1 MAPLKYTEHALTFAC
16 RNEVLV
22 GILAKPERASN
33 VGILII
39 VGGPQYRVGSHR
51 QFVQLA
57 RALATQG
64 VPALRFDSRGMGDA
78 TGAMQSFEDN
88 GPDVAAA
95 IESFQVQCPE
105 VAKIVLWGICDAASV
120 ALAYWHATQDSRIA
134 GMALLNPWVRTE
146 AGLAKAHIKHYYGQR
161 LLDRRFWN
169 RVLRG
174 EIALASTLG
183 ALARTLATARTNRQN
198 DSTAE
203 ATEFQD
209 RMAEGLRSFQ
219 GPVLLILS
227 GRDLTAKEFIE
238 YCQSSARWAGLLE
251 RGNVARHDLPDADHT
266 FSAASS
272 ARDVEVHTLA
282 WLRRFFP

>member
-1 MAPLKYTEHALTFAC
+1 MAPLKYAEHALTFKC
-16 RNEVLV
+16 HDEELV
-22 GILAKPERASN
+22 GVLAKPERASD

-64 VPALRFDSRGMGDA
+64 IPALRFDCRGMGDA
-78 TGAMQSFEDN
+78 TGVMQSFEDN

-95 IESFQVQCPE
+95 IESFRAQCPE
-105 VAKIVLWGICDAASV
+105 VAKIVLWGLCDAASV
-120 ALAYWHATQDSRIA
+120 ALTYWHATQDSRIA

-146 AGLAKAHIKHYYGQR
+146 AGLAKAHIRHYYGQR
-161 LLDRRFWN
+161 LLDRNFWSKL
-169 RVLRG
+169 LRG
-174 EIALASTLG
+174 KIALASALG
-183 ALARTLATARTNRQN
+183 GLVRTLTTARSIGGR

-203 ATEFQD
+203 TAEFQD
-209 RMAEGLRSFQ
+209 QMAEGLRSFQ

-227 GRDLTAKEFIE
+227 GRDLTAKEFLE
-238 YCQSSARWAGLLE
+238 YCQSSARWAGLLA

-266 FSAASS
+266 FSAAAS
-272 ARDVEVHTLA
+272 AREIEMHTLA
-282 WLRRFFP
+282 WLRRSFP